1 MYRIISR
8 VFVSIILIVC
18 SSYKLQENPE
28 KSKVLIDLIMQG
40 LNMSHFSPAEID
52 DGFSKRV
59 YDEYLKRLDFNKK
72 FFTSEDIDQFKKYEQ
87 EIDDQLNR
95 GTYAFFDLSIELLN
109 QRIEETQAYYKEI
122 LSKPFDFKKNEEIEL
137 SGKKLEYA
145 SNSTLKERWRKS
157 LKFQTLSRLYDQIV
171 VQEEAKE
178 KNDTTVEIKTFEV
191 LEQESRKKILKRHN
205 EWYDRMS
212 KLELNDR
219 RSTFLNTVSNA
230 FDPHTSYLAP
240 KAKENF
246 DISMSGRL
254 EGIGASLQQKGP
266 YIKVARIVPGSA
278 CWKQGELE
286 ADDIILKV
294 AQGKAEPVDIV
305 DMRLDDAVK
314 LIRGPKG
321 TEVRLTVK
329 KIDESIKVIPIV
341 RDVVILEETY
351 AKSAILNDSVNIIEN
366 IGYIKLPKFYI
377 DLNKSGG
384 QSCSQD
390 IRLALGKMKQ
400 EGVNGIILDLRNNG
414 GGSLSDVVKIAG
426 LFIKDGPI
434 VQVKSRFGAPQIL
447 KDKDKDIVYDGPL
460 VIMVNS
466 FSASASEIM
475 AAAMQDYQ
483 RGIVLGSQSTFG
495 KGTVQRFFNLDNFI
509 KGDAPHI
516 KPLGTVKLTTQKFY
530 RINGDATQ
538 LKGVESD
545 IVLPDRYS
553 FIKIGEKEYE
563 SAMTWDEIV
572 PLEFEVSFKYKRRIE
587 TAQKNSLKRVQTD
600 STFMLIKENAGRL
613 KIRREQTTHSLNF
626 EEYRRT
632 QIEIKNEAK
641 KFENLRKELNGFGV
655 KSLKLDL
662 SELKTDTAKSA
673 RIKAWH
679 VNLRKDKYV
688 YEAVSVIKDLM

>member
-1 MYRIISR
+1 MYKTISR
-8 VFVSIILIVC
+8 VFLSIILIVC
-18 SSYKLQENPE
+18 SSYKIEENPE
-28 KSKVLIDLIMQG
+28 KGKVLIDLIMQG
-40 LNMSHFSPAEID
+40 LNMSHFDPAVINDE
-52 DGFSKRV
+52 FSKSV

-72 FFTSEDIDQFKKYEQ
+72 FFSSEDINQLKKYEQ
-87 EIDDQLNR
+87 DIDEQLN
-95 GTYAFFDLSIELLN
+95 GGIYVFFDLSIELLN
-109 QRIEETQAYYKEI
+109 NRIDESQAYYKEI
-122 LSKPFDFKKNEEIEL
+122 LSKPFDFSIDEEIEL

-145 SNSTLKERWRKS
+145 SNGTLKERWRKS
-157 LKFQTLSRLYDQIV
+157 LKFQTLSRLYDQTVI
-171 VQEEAKE
+171 QEEAKE
-178 KNDTTVEIKTFEV
+178 KNDTTIEIKTFEV
-191 LEQESRKKILKRHN
+191 LEQESREKILKRHD
-205 EWYDRMS
+205 EWFDRMA
-212 KLELNDR
+212 KLELSDR
-219 RSTFLNTVSNA
+219 RSTYLNTISNA
-230 FDPHTSYLAP
+230 FDPHTSYFAP
-240 KAKENF
+240 RAKENF

-278 CWKQGELE
+278 CWKQGDLE

-294 AQGKAEPVDIV
+294 AQGDEEPVDIV

-329 KIDESIKVIPIV
+329 KIDETVKVIPIV
-341 RDVVILEETY
+341 RDIVILEEIY
-351 AKSAILNDSVNIIEN
+351 AKSAVLVDSVNNIEN

-390 IRLALGKMKQ
+390 IRLALGKLKQ
-400 EGVNGIILDLRNNG
+400 EGINGIILDLRNNG
-414 GGSLSDVVKIAG
+414 GGSLADVVKIAG
-426 LFIKDGPI
+426 LFIEDGPI
-434 VQVKSRFGAPQIL
+434 VQVKSRFGAPQVL

-460 VIMVNS
+460 VVMVNS

-483 RGIVLGSQSTFG
+483 RGIVIGSKSTFG
-495 KGTVQRFFNLDNFI
+495 KGTVQRFFNLDNFL
-509 KGDAPHI
+509 KGDAEHI

-530 RINGDATQ
+530 RINGGATQ

-553 FIKIGEKEYE
+553 FIETGEKEYE

-572 PLEFEVSFKYKRRIE
+572 PLEYDVLSKYKNRIE
-587 TAQKNSLKRVQTD
+587 MAQRNSLKRVQSD
-600 STFMLIKENAGRL
+600 STFILIKENADRL
-613 KIRREQTTHSLNF
+613 KIRREQTIHSLNF
-626 EEYRRT
+626 EEYKRA
-632 QIEIKNEAK
+632 QKEIKNEAK
-641 KFENLRKELNGFGV
+641 KFKNLRRELNGFGV

-673 RIKAWH
+673 RINAWH
-679 VNLRKDKYV
+679 DNIRKDKYV

>member
-1 MYRIISR
+1 MYKTISR
-8 VFVSIILIVC
+8 VFLSIILIVC
-18 SSYKLQENPE
+18 SSYKIEENPE
-28 KSKVLIDLIMQG
+28 KGKVLIDLIMQG
-40 LNMSHFSPAEID
+40 LNMSHFDPAVINDE
-52 DGFSKRV
+52 FSKSV

-87 EIDDQLNR
+87 DIDEQLN
-95 GTYAFFDLSIELLN
+95 GGIYVFFDLSIELLN
-109 QRIEETQAYYKEI
+109 NRIDESQAYYKEI
-122 LSKPFDFKKNEEIEL
+122 LSKPFDFSIDEEIEL

-145 SNSTLKERWRKS
+145 SNVTLKERWRKS
-157 LKFQTLSRLYDQIV
+157 LKFQTLSRLYDQTVI
-171 VQEEAKE
+171 QEEAKE
-178 KNDTTVEIKTFEV
+178 KNDTTIEIKTFEV
-191 LEQESRKKILKRHN
+191 LEQESREKILKRHD
-205 EWYDRMS
+205 EWFDRMA
-212 KLELNDR
+212 KLELSDR
-219 RSTFLNTVSNA
+219 RSTYLNTISNA
-230 FDPHTSYLAP
+230 FDPHTSYFAP
-240 KAKENF
+240 RAKENF

-278 CWKQGELE
+278 CWKQGDLE

-294 AQGKAEPVDIV
+294 AQGDEEPVDIV

-329 KIDESIKVIPIV
+329 KIDETVKVIPIV
-341 RDVVILEETY
+341 RDIVILEEIY
-351 AKSAILNDSVNIIEN
+351 AKSAVLVDSVNNIEN

-390 IRLALGKMKQ
+390 IRLALGKLKQ
-400 EGVNGIILDLRNNG
+400 EGINGIILDLRNNG
-414 GGSLSDVVKIAG
+414 GGSLADVVKIAG
-426 LFIKDGPI
+426 LFIEDGPI
-434 VQVKSRFGAPQIL
+434 VQVKSRFGAPQVL

-460 VIMVNS
+460 VVMVNS

-483 RGIVLGSQSTFG
+483 RGIVIGSKSTFG
-495 KGTVQRFFNLDNFI
+495 KGTVQRFFNLDNFL
-509 KGDAPHI
+509 KGDAEHI

-530 RINGDATQ
+530 RINGGATQ

-553 FIKIGEKEYE
+553 FIETGEKEYE

-572 PLEFEVSFKYKRRIE
+572 PLEYDVLSKYKNRIE
-587 TAQKNSLKRVQTD
+587 MAQRNSLKRVQSD
-600 STFMLIKENAGRL
+600 STFILIKENADRL
-613 KIRREQTTHSLNF
+613 KIRREQTIHSLNF
-626 EEYRRT
+626 EEYKRA
-632 QIEIKNEAK
+632 QKEIKNEAK
-641 KFENLRKELNGFGV
+641 KFKNLRRELNGFGV

-673 RIKAWH
+673 RINAWH
-679 VNLRKDKYV
+679 DNIRKDKYV